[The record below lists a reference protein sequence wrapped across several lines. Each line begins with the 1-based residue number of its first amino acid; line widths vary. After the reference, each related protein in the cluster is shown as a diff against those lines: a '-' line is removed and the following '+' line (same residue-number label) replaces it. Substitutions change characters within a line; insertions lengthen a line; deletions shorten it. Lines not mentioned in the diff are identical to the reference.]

1 MFQCER
7 NKNIDIYIK
16 LKNIFNEMTIVDEND
31 NIIWN
36 INDDN
41 IEGITMTEGFFQT
54 VFWNLL
60 FK

>member
-1 MFQCER
+1 VFQCER
-7 NKNIDIYIK
+7 NNNIDIYTK
-16 LKNIFNEMTIVDEND
+16 LKNIYNEMTIVDEND

-41 IEGITMTEGFFQT
+41 IEGITKTEGFFQT

-60 FK
+60 FE